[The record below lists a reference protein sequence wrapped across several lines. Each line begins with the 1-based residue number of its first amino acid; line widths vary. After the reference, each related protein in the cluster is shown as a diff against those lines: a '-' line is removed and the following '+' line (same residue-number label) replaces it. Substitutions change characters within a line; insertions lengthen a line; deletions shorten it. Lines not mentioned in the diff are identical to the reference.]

1 MCLASSSCG
10 SARIARRLIAC
21 VAGYGLVA
29 LAACPSASSADA
41 LAAVSILPI
50 FMLVSYLG
58 LMMYYRSRGGYKPVE
73 I

>member
-1 MCLASSSCG
+1 
-10 SARIARRLIAC
+10 
-21 VAGYGLVA
+21 
-29 LAACPSASSADA
+29 
-41 LAAVSILPI
+41 VSILPI